1 MRCIGRV
8 APRAGEYDSLRRHD
22 CRCINATNAH
32 HRVVG
37 AILVIAHDAMHW
49 THCPQRGDLVPM
61 PATPTIEN
69 EFYQKV

>member
-1 MRCIGRV
+1 MIAV
-8 APRAGEYDSLRRHD
+8 ASMQPM
-22 CRCINATNAH
+22 

-37 AILVIAHDAMHW
+37 AILVIARDAMHW